1 MRFLFIGAGVIG
13 SLYAGRLALAGH
25 EVELVARG
33 KRLEALRRRGLVLV
47 DEASERFE
55 VAPVKVAE
63 GGDAAAPYDFVV
75 LAVRRDQLGEALA
88 AAARLGAARAFVTM
102 VNLADGGKDAA
113 RALGEGRLI
122 MGFPGAG
129 GTIREDGSVAYRIVS
144 AAIQR
149 TTFGEA
155 SGGVSERTRGLART
169 CAAAGFPS
177 AVSRDMAS
185 WQRSHLALVSPIA
198 NAVYAAGGD
207 IAACAR
213 DRGIMGLMVDAIREG
228 FEVVRAAGASE
239 GRGRSDPGAVA
250 ARGAG
255 PGARVEPPK
264 LAAMMALP
272 KAFLVPAFASRLAS
286 PWGETVIARHA
297 LKARGEM
304 RLLSDELLGLADKA
318 GKPAPALRKLARLAE
333 TGYPVKEQ

>member
-25 EVELVARG
+25 EVELMARG
-33 KRLEALRRRGLVLV
+33 RRRAALGQAGLVLV
-47 DEASERFE
+47 DEDSERFDI
-55 VAPVKVAE
+55 APVRVVE
-63 GGDAAAPYDFVV
+63 NGDSSAPYDFVMF
-75 LAVRRDQLGEALA
+75 AVRRDQLDEALVA
-88 AAARLGAARAFVTM
+88 ASRFESARAFVTM
-102 VNLADGGKDAA
+102 VNLADGGEGAA
-113 RALGEGRLI
+113 RVLGAERLV

-129 GTIREDGSVAYRIVS
+129 GTVRDDGSVAYRIVS
-144 AAIQR
+144 GAIQR

-155 SGGVSERTRGLART
+155 SGGTSARARVLARA

-213 DRGIMGLMVDAIREG
+213 DRRLMGLMVDAIREG
-228 FEVVRAAGASE
+228 FEVVR
-239 GRGRSDPGAVA
+239 V
-250 ARGAG
+250 ARGLGVCAG
-255 PGARVEPPK
+255 RARGGRVEPPK
-264 LAAMMALP
+264 LAVMMALP
-272 KAFLVPAFASRLAS
+272 KAFLVPAFASRMAS

-297 LKARGEM
+297 IKARGEM
-304 RLLSDELLGLADKA
+304 RLLSEDLLGLADRA
-318 GKPAPALRKLARLAE
+318 AQPTPALRELARLAE
-333 TGYPVKEQ
+333 TRYPGKEQ

>member
-25 EVELVARG
+25 EVELMARG
-33 KRLEALRRRGLVLV
+33 KRLAALRERGLVLV
-47 DEASERFE
+47 DEASDRFE
-55 VAPVKVAE
+55 IAPVRTVE

-88 AAARLGAARAFVTM
+88 AAARFGEARAFVTM
-102 VNLADGGKDAA
+102 VNLADGGKGASNV
-113 RALGEGRLI
+113 LGAERLV

-155 SGGVSERTRGLART
+155 SGGASERARGLARACT
-169 CAAAGFPS
+169 AAGFPS
-177 AVSRDMAS
+177 AVSADMSS

-207 IAACAR
+207 IVACAR
-213 DRGIMGLMVDAIREG
+213 DRWLIGLMVDAIRDG
-228 FEVVRAAGASE
+228 FEVVRTTGASE
-239 GRGRSDPGAVA
+239 GRGQSDSGAA
-250 ARGAG
+250 AGRGAKR
-255 PGARVEPPK
+255 GARVEPPK

-272 KAFLVPAFASRLAS
+272 KALLVPAFASRLAS

-304 RLLSDELLGLADKA
+304 RLLSDDLIGLADNA
-318 GKPAPALRKLARLAE
+318 GKPAPALRELARLAE
-333 TGYPVKEQ
+333 TRYPGKET